1 MSQIDAKLVKQLRD
15 ETGAKMMKCK
25 EALEAC
31 GGDVEKAKD
40 WLRKKNEGDAGKKA
54 GRQTSEGLIQSYIH
68 AGGKIGVMV
77 EVLCETDFVA
87 RNEEFQQFVK
97 DICLHIA
104 ASAPIAIKR
113 EDIPTDIIDKEREI
127 YKEQITGKPENVVE
141 KIVQGKVDKWYSERC
156 LLEQPFV
163 KDDKLTVGDMI
174 KQKIA
179 KIGENLVIS
188 RFARWELGE
197 VSA

>member
-1 MSQIDAKLVKQLRD
+1 MAQIDAKLVKQLRD

-25 EALEAC
+25 EALEAND
-31 GGDVEKAKD
+31 GDMEKAKD

-54 GRQTSEGLIQSYIH
+54 GRQTSEGIISSYIH

-87 RNEEFQQFVK
+87 RNEDFQQTVK

-104 ASAPIAIKR
+104 ASAPIAISR
-113 EDIPTDIIDKEREI
+113 DQIPAEQVAKEKEI
-127 YKEQITGKPENVVE
+127 FAEQVTGKPENVVE
-141 KIVQGKVDKWYSERC
+141 KIVQGKLDKWFAERC

-163 KDDKLTVGDMI
+163 KDDKMTVGDLI

-179 KIGENLVIS
+179 KIGENLVIA

-197 VSA
+197 TSA